1 MPEPVSSFREALVE
15 AEPLP
20 EGSAAAT
27 EKKNYAERFS
37 RALST
42 LVANG
47 LRRDFPG
54 INPDID
60 GGRQE
65 VRARTAKGFK
75 KLDVGYSTPELG
87 LALGVSIKTLNFRDG
102 SSGRYTKNYSR
113 IDNEL
118 RAEASDYHVR
128 QPFAVLVGLLY
139 LPIDGALDGNP
150 DSKASSSSFA
160 AAVRYFRN
168 RTDRIRPG
176 DDPELFELFL
186 IGLYDQDMR
195 SDWGVRYFDVR
206 TSPPRSR
213 QPALMETWSHDEML
227 TLITSAYDERN
238 DPPFEFAD

>member
-1 MPEPVSSFREALVE
+1 MPEPITTFGAALIE
-15 AEPLP
+15 SEPVP
-20 EGSAAAT
+20 DVSAAAT
-27 EKKNYAERFS
+27 EKKNYAERLS

-47 LRRDFPG
+47 LRGGFPG
-54 INPDID
+54 VTPNSD
-60 GGRQE
+60 GSRQE

-128 QPFAVLVGLLY
+128 QPFAVLVGILY
-139 LPIDGALDGNP
+139 LPVDSSLDANP

-160 AAVRYFRN
+160 SAVRYFRN
-168 RTDRIRPG
+168 RTDRAGPHDG
-176 DDPELFELFL
+176 PELFELFL
-186 IGLYDQDMR
+186 IGLYNGEP
-195 SDWGVRYFDVR
+195 SSKWSVRYFDVGKN
-206 TSPPRSR
+206 PPRAR
-213 QPALMETWSHDEML
+213 QPTAEETWSQEEML
-227 TLITSAYDERN
+227 ALITSTYDERN
-238 DPPFEFAD
+238 DPPFEFVD